1 MTRRTLGAIVS
12 AVVVAVVL
20 FALPLAFEVARL
32 DRVQAV
38 LVLERDASRAALQ
51 VPDNFASTDDPVE
64 LPTGQTARI
73 GLYRPDTSL
82 HAGDGPDTADPP
94 TRAALDGRVTDVDTG
109 TSIVLAVPVTA
120 NEQVIG
126 AIRVATPTGPIRT
139 GTVTT
144 WLAMAALAAVA
155 VAVAAVIGWRLA
167 LRLAAPVDQLADA
180 ATRLG
185 KGDFT
190 NRAPPSDIPEL
201 DQAADALNDTAQRL
215 EQVLARERAFS
226 ADASHQLATPLTRL
240 RLSLELAQGGTD
252 TRGHLDT
259 ALHQADLLE
268 RTIDD
273 LLTLARDDH
282 GPRQPLPI
290 QPLLDRLRDTWH
302 GALAAQG
309 RPLRIIVDPD
319 LPDPVTSAAAAQQI
333 LQVLVD
339 NAATHGRG
347 PVHVHARATT
357 SSVAIDITNS
367 TGRVLDDT
375 VFQRRSP
382 QAAGSGI
389 GLALAKSLAEAE
401 GGRLVLTAPGHDP
414 TFTLLLPTD

>member
-1 MTRRTLGAIVS
+1 MTRRTLAVIVS
-12 AVVVAVVL
+12 VVVVAVAL

-32 DRVQAV
+32 DRSQAV

-51 VPDNFASTDDPVE
+51 VPDNFATTDDPVE
-64 LPTGQTARI
+64 LPTGQTASI
-73 GLYRPDTSL
+73 GLYRPDTGL
-82 HAGDGPDTADPP
+82 HVGDGPATADPA
-94 TRAALDGRVTDVDTG
+94 TRAALAGQAIDIDTG
-109 TSIVLAVPVTA
+109 SALVVAVPVTA
-120 NEQVIG
+120 NERIIG
-126 AIRVATPTGPIRT
+126 AIRVATPIGPIRA

-144 WLAMAALAAVA
+144 WLAMAALAALA
-155 VAVAAVIGWRLA
+155 VAVAAGIGWRLA
-167 LRLAAPVDQLADA
+167 RRLAAPVGHLVDA

-190 NRAPPSDIPEL
+190 SRAPPSDIPEL
-201 DQAADALNDTAQRL
+201 DQAAAALNDTAQRL
-215 EQVLARERAFS
+215 EQLLARERAFS

-240 RLSLELAQGGTD
+240 RLSLELAQDATD
-252 TRGHLDT
+252 PRAHLDT

-290 QPLLDRLRDTWH
+290 QPLFDRLRTTWH

-309 RPLRIIVDPD
+309 RPLRITVDPD
-319 LPDPVTSAAAAQQI
+319 LPDPVISAAAAEQI

-347 PVHVHARATT
+347 PVHAHARATT
-357 SSVAIDITNS
+357 SGVAIDITNTTS
-367 TGRVLDDT
+367 RILDDT

-389 GLALAKSLAEAE
+389 GLALARSLAEAE
-401 GGRLVLTAPGHDP
+401 GGRLVLTTPGPDP